1 MLRNLNNR
9 RAQAVVGEYA
19 LMIFLVFAVVMGM
32 IVYWKRALQG
42 RIHDARDYMVNSVRQ
57 RTAGSFNGD
66 LYLHYEP
73 YYTNTS
79 VTVTRSLDHTSSLLP
94 SLPLSS
100 GIYVK
105 TISESTN
112 VEVISE
118 TAPPRDFDLTTP
130 TSN

>member
-19 LMIFLVFAVVMGM
+19 LVIFLVLAVVTGM

-73 YYTNTS
+73 YYLNTS
-79 VTVTRSLDHTSSLLP
+79 MTVTRSADHTSRLLP
-94 SLPLSS
+94 GMSS

>member
-9 RAQAVVGEYA
+9 RAQAVVGEYV
-19 LMIFLVFAVVMGM
+19 LVIFLVLAVVTGM
-32 IVYWKRALQG
+32 TVYWKRALQG

-73 YYTNTS
+73 YYLNTS
-79 VTVTRSLDHTSSLLP
+79 ATVSRSVDHTSRLLP

-100 GIYVK
+100 GIFVK
-105 TISESTN
+105 TINESTAMQ
-112 VEVISE
+112 VISE
-118 TAPPRDFDLTTP
+118 TAPPRDFNLTTP

>member
-9 RAQAVVGEYA
+9 RAQAAVGEYA
-19 LMIFLVFAVVMGM
+19 LVIFLVLAVVTGM
-32 IVYWKRALQG
+32 TIFWKRAIQG
-42 RIHDARDYMVNSVRQ
+42 RIHDARDYMVDSVRQ

-79 VTVTRSLDHTSSLLP
+79 ATVSRSAEHTSRLLP
-94 SLPLSS
+94 GMSS

-105 TISESTN
+105 TIDESTAAQI
-112 VEVISE
+112 ISE
-118 TAPPRDFDLTTP
+118 TAPPRDFNLTTP

>member
-9 RAQAVVGEYA
+9 RAQAAVGEYV
-19 LMIFLVFAVVMGM
+19 LTIFLVLAVVTGM
-32 IVYWKRALQG
+32 TVYWKRAIQG

-57 RTAGSFNGD
+57 RTAGSFTGD

-79 VTVTRSLDHTSSLLP
+79 ATVSRSVDHTSRLLP
-94 SLPLSS
+94 GMSS
-100 GIYVK
+100 GIYRK
-105 TISESTN
+105 TINESTAMQI
-112 VEVISE
+112 ISE
-118 TAPPRDFDLTTP
+118 TAPPRDFNLTTP